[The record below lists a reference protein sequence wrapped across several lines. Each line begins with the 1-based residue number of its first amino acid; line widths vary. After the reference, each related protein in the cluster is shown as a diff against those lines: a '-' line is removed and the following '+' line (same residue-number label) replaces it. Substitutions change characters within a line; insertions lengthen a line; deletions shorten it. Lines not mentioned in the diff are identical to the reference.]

1 MHKLKFA
8 VLAVSLLSVTAT
20 AQTASTPHCPA
31 GYSAV
36 GTVCQD
42 SSSGDIVLPN

>member
-1 MHKLKFA
+1 MRTLTLA

-20 AQTASTPHCPA
+20 AQSAAKLQCPA